1 LALRQFVIAALSSIQ
16 RLITPPVQQ
25 HTQQRSPSILS
36 LDARSFFTTCT
47 LLGRAHIIFPT
58 ARWQLQ
64 GHNSPRS
71 APTHS
76 ADLYTSVI
84 FQYQTQDLVTL
95 FRSLMGRPST
105 KCSYL
110 FDLHFLSTGQVALT
124 QYLSRISWI
133 LLLQCTFRASTQL
146 GPHSSSFHRTATQD
160 SPWGTYHTEISMP
173 SASLYWSHK
182 PMTISLFHITDQRL
196 SDIFIFWLPLH
207 LSFGTNHALALYLIA
222 VAVLIYCHHIRL
234 HDLANTITL
243 DLSFLTKPAATFQDS
258 IFSFIPPLLDI
269 IHSHCFE
276 HAHPIISRRIVMDP
290 SHLQQNAHITFI
302 PSAPSTA
309 LSGVKQHTGPL
320 ICQLPHIRLLYQS
333 HVQARFHS
341 IS

>member
-1 LALRQFVIAALSSIQ
+1 MHTSRKSTYSL
-16 RLITPPVQQ
+16 PPQ
-25 HTQQRSPSILS
+25 H
-36 LDARSFFTTCT
+36 AGSFKGTTLHV
-47 LLGRAHIIFPT
+47 LLLHT
-58 ARWQLQ
+58 
-64 GHNSPRS
+64 
-71 APTHS
+71 
-76 ADLYTSVI
+76 DLYTSVI

-110 FDLHFLSTGQVALT
+110 FYLHFLSTGQVALT
-124 QYLSRISWI
+124 QSLSRISWI

-196 SDIFIFWLPLH
+196 SDIFLFWLPLH

-243 DLSFLTKPAATFQDS
+243 DLSFFTKPAATFQDS
-258 IFSFIPPLLDI
+258 LFSFIPPLLDI

>member
-1 LALRQFVIAALSSIQ
+1 
-16 RLITPPVQQ
+16 
-25 HTQQRSPSILS
+25 
-36 LDARSFFTTCT
+36 
-47 LLGRAHIIFPT
+47 
-58 ARWQLQ
+58 
-64 GHNSPRS
+64 
-71 APTHS
+71 
-76 ADLYTSVI
+76 
-84 FQYQTQDLVTL
+84 
-95 FRSLMGRPST
+95 MGRPST

-124 QYLSRISWI
+124 QSLSRISWI

-196 SDIFIFWLPLH
+196 SDIFLFWLPLH

-243 DLSFLTKPAATFQDS
+243 YLSFSLSQQQPF
-258 IFSFIPPLLDI
+258 
-269 IHSHCFE
+269 
-276 HAHPIISRRIVMDP
+276 RIVSFHS
-290 SHLQQNAHITFI
+290 SHLSLTLYIVIVSSTHILSSPEELLWIHRISSRTHTLLLSLAL
-302 PSAPSTA
+302 PAQHYLVSSSTLA
-309 LSGVKQHTGPL
+309 LSFASS
-320 ICQLPHIRLLYQS
+320 HIYDSCISPMCRLVSIQS
-333 HVQARFHS
+333 VE
-341 IS
+341 